1 MDKIGIFR
9 LQASTWASICRFEA
23 NHYRG
28 SATMAPISAKVFVHS
43 VYKQARL
50 DNLVKRGHY
59 DFALSL
65 LHRVLTRMRVVL
77 SIRLI

>member
-1 MDKIGIFR
+1 
-9 LQASTWASICRFEA
+9 
-23 NHYRG
+23 
-28 SATMAPISAKVFVHS
+28 MAPISAKVFVHS
-43 VYKQARL
+43 VYKHVGL